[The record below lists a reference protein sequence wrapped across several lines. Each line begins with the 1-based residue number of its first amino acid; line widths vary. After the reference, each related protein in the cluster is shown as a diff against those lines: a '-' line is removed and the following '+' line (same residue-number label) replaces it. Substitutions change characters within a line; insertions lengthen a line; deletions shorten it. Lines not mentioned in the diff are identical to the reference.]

1 MPINMCKK
9 AVLAEQSITN
19 KWLVEELDKNESTI
33 SSWCT
38 KEVQPSIDY
47 LIATAKLLKVDITEL
62 IKSTKTK
69 N

>member
-1 MPINMCKK
+1 MCKK